1 MRFSKSKLQ
10 HLKNLN
16 GRQNVCL
23 LLLKCVSEKKR
34 KRAVERYRIKTQ
46 MMQPIYEMMGI
57 IKPALD
63 ACISEEQTTQKA
75 KLQHFVAITSLV
87 LSR

>member
-10 HLKNLN
+10 RLKSLN

-23 LLLKCVSEKKR
+23 LLLKCVNEKKR
-34 KRAVERYRIKTQ
+34 KRAVEKYRRKTQ

-57 IKPALD
+57 IKPTLD
-63 ACISEEQTTQKA
+63 AYISQEQTIQKA
-75 KLQHFVAITSLV
+75 KLQHFVGITSLV
-87 LSR
+87 LSK